1 MSTTPPSEISELLA
15 QRAAA
20 VGSEAAS
27 APDSGSVSL
36 KPDPDPSLTA
46 ADMEDVVLKS
56 TGGGGGG

>member
-1 MSTTPPSEISELLA
+1 MSTTPPSEIVSELLA

-20 VGSEAAS
+20 AGSVAAS

-56 TGGGGGG
+56 TGGFTR